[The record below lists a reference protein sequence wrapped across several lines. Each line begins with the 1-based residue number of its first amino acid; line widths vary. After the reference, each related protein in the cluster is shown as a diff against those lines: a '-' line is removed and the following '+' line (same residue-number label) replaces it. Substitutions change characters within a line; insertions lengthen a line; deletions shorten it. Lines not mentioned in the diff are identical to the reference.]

1 MDTPLSRSVFCFF
14 SSRKENVPLSR
25 KENVPPSRK
34 KTYPFRRKEIVPLL
48 RRKGIVPPAAAQTP
62 LVPCRYFQYNTGMK
76 WYEITVYTT
85 DAGAE
90 PVCGALTSAGLSGF
104 SIEESREKAAAFLNE
119 SALYWDFADMDKIGT
134 DTPCV
139 KAYLAVLPENAPV
152 LEEAKAAIARL
163 KTLDLGFDLG
173 TLALTISV
181 RDEEDWAN
189 NWKQYYKPLA
199 IGERLLVL
207 PSWENEPEG
216 NTRTV
221 LRLDPDMAFGTG
233 AHHTTRM
240 CLEYLEQV
248 VQTGQ
253 EVLDLGCG
261 SGILSIASLL
271 LGAEDAVAVDIDP
284 IAERIARENADMNGL
299 GNAHYHIK
307 IGDVLTDAR
316 LQRLIAGQY
325 DVVVANIVADVII
338 RLAPLA
344 KGYCK
349 PGAPFIVSGI
359 IDERRDEVLAALRVA
374 GFTVEDMKNAEGW
387 NAILSR
393 A

>member
-1 MDTPLSRSVFCFF
+1 
-14 SSRKENVPLSR
+14 
-25 KENVPPSRK
+25 
-34 KTYPFRRKEIVPLL
+34 
-48 RRKGIVPPAAAQTP
+48 
-62 LVPCRYFQYNTGMK
+62 MK

-134 DTPCV
+134 DAPCV

-173 TLALTISV
+173 TLAMTVSV

-207 PSWENEPEG
+207 PSWEDEPEG

-221 LRLDPDMAFGTG
+221 LRLDPGMAFGTG

-349 PGAPFIVSGI
+349 PGAPFIVSGV
-359 IDERRDEVLAALRVA
+359 IDERRDEVLAALRAA

>member
-1 MDTPLSRSVFCFF
+1 
-14 SSRKENVPLSR
+14 
-25 KENVPPSRK
+25 
-34 KTYPFRRKEIVPLL
+34 
-48 RRKGIVPPAAAQTP
+48 
-62 LVPCRYFQYNTGMK
+62 MK
-76 WYEITVYTT
+76 WYEITVETT
-85 DAGAE
+85 DAGIE
-90 PVCGALTSAGLSGF
+90 PVCGALTGAGLSGF
-104 SIEESREKAAAFLNE
+104 SIEESRERAAAFLNE
-119 SALYWDFADMDKIGT
+119 SALYWDFADMDRIGA

-139 KAYLAVLPENAPV
+139 KAYLAQLPENEAT
-152 LEEAKAAIARL
+152 LAAAKAAIARL
-163 KTLDLGFDLG
+163 RSLELGFDVG
-173 TLALTISV
+173 TLALTV
-181 RDEEDWAN
+181 ALRDEEDWAN
-189 NWKQYYKPLA
+189 NWKQYYKPLP
-199 IGERLLVL
+199 IGDRLLVL
-207 PSWENEPEG
+207 PSWEEAPEK
-216 NTRTV
+216 TARTI
-221 LRLDPDMAFGTG
+221 LRLDPGMAFGTG